1 MKSLAHSSIGSR
13 AATLLSAA
21 PGFAIACFICAAAVL
36 AVAFCTIF
44 FPAFPSFAAPFA
56 QAGIAVSIA
65 ARNSSQQHIATTPSS
80 GSHQDQAARLSMFFH
95 GPAR

>member
-44 FPAFPSFAAPFA
+44 FPAFPSFSAPFA

-65 ARNSSQQHIATTPSS
+65 AGLLPAARTIHRNSASQQRR
-80 GSHQDQAARLSMFFH
+80 RLVP
-95 GPAR
+95 GRIRRRD